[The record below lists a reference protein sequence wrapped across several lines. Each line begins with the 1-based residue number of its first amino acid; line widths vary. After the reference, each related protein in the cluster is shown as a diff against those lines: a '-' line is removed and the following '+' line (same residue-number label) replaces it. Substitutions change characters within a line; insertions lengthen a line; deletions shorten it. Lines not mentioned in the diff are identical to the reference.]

1 MKQSVKKM
9 TAAVLLSATVLS
21 VAGCSNGDAKG
32 TDDMTGDTTTAIIEE
47 TAPETVPETEPE
59 VISSISLTAPD
70 DGKKDIVLASDPII
84 KHMNAR
90 FRQLKDPNFGYAKE
104 ELCTPPAITFAWSD
118 EKASA
123 GKEYTL
129 SISEKED
136 MSDALTYKVKATTLD
151 VFNLKTGTK
160 YYWSVSSG
168 DDVSKVFSFE
178 TESGYPRF
186 IKADNISNMRDLG
199 GYKTLDGKYIKQGI
213 VYRSGQ
219 LEDANGYGRDVVLN
233 KLGIKT
239 DLDLRG
245 AAGGSA
251 IQGLSKISI
260 PLKWYQH
267 IFDEANKADVKRTML
282 VFADESNYPI
292 LFHCSLGRDRT
303 GTTAFLLLALC
314 GVDEETIIRDYY
326 TSFYSR
332 QGNFSSQELSG
343 AIQNI
348 EWLKEGL
355 DEFGEEGDTLQ
366 IKVKNYLLSTGLSE
380 QDLAKIRDILVTD

>member
-1 MKQSVKKM
+1 MKKTVKQL
-9 TAAVLLSATVLS
+9 TAAVLLSATVFS
-21 VAGCSNGDAKG
+21 VTGCGDGETKG
-32 TDDMTGDTTTAIIEE
+32 TDAMTGDTTQIIE
-47 TAPETVPETEPE
+47 ETVPETEPE
-59 VISSISLTAPD
+59 IVSPISLLTPA
-70 DGKKDIVLASDPII
+70 DGKKDIVLASDPIV

-104 ELCTPPAITFAWSD
+104 ELCTPPAISFTWSD
-118 EKASA
+118 ENAA
-123 GKEYTL
+123 DGKEYTL
-129 SISEKED
+129 TISEKED
-136 MSDALTYKVKATTLD
+136 MSDGITYTTSEASID
-151 VFNLKTGTK
+151 VYNLKIGTK
-160 YYWSVSSG
+160 YYWSVSSS
-168 DDVSKVFSFE
+168 DDVSKTFSFE

-213 VYRSGQ
+213 AYRSGQ
-219 LEDANGYGRDVVLN
+219 LEDANQDGRDVVLN
-233 KLGIKT
+233 QLGIKT

-251 IQGLSKISI
+251 IPGLNKISI

-282 VFADESNYPI
+282 AFADENNYPI

-314 GVDEETIIRDYY
+314 GVDEETIVRDYY

-332 QGNFSSQELSG
+332 QGNFSAQELAG
-343 AIQNI
+343 AVQNI
-348 EWLKEGL
+348 AWLTEGL
-355 DEFGEEGDTLQ
+355 NNFGTEEDTLQ
-366 IKVKNYLLSTGLSE
+366 IKVKNYLLSTGLVE

>member
-1 MKQSVKKM
+1 MKKTAKQL
-9 TAAVLLSATVLS
+9 TAAVLLSAAVLS
-21 VAGCSNGDAKG
+21 VTGCGNGDAKG
-32 TDDMTGDTTTAIIEE
+32 TDNMTGDTTTQIIEETTPE
-47 TAPETVPETEPE
+47 TAPETAPEA
-59 VISSISLTAPD
+59 VSSISLLTPE

-104 ELCTPPAITFAWSD
+104 ELCTPPAVNFTWSD
-118 EKASA
+118 EKASD
-123 GKEYTL
+123 GKEYTVTV
-129 SISEKED
+129 SEKED
-136 MSDALTYKVKATTLD
+136 LSDGITYKTKETKLD
-151 VFNLKTGTK
+151 VYNLKVGTK
-160 YYWSVSSG
+160 YYWSVSSSDG
-168 DDVSKVFSFE
+168 VSKVFSFE

-219 LEDANGYGRDVVLN
+219 LEDANESGRDVVLN
-233 KLGIKT
+233 QLGIKT

-251 IQGLSKISI
+251 IPGLNKISI

-282 VFADESNYPI
+282 AFADENNYPI

-314 GVDEETIIRDYY
+314 GVDEETIVRDYY

-332 QGNFSSQELSG
+332 QGNFSAQELAG
-343 AIQNI
+343 AVQNI
-348 EWLKEGL
+348 AWLTEGL
-355 DEFGEEGDTLQ
+355 NNFGTEEDTLQ
-366 IKVKNYLLSTGLSE
+366 IKVKNYLLSTGLVE

>member
-1 MKQSVKKM
+1 MKKTAKQL

-21 VAGCSNGDAKG
+21 VTACGNGDAKG
-32 TDDMTGDTTTAIIEE
+32 TDAMTGDTTTQIIEE
-47 TAPETVPETEPE
+47 TAPETTPETEPE
-59 VISSISLTAPD
+59 AVSSISLLTPE

-90 FRQLKDPNFGYAKE
+90 FRQLKEPNFGYAKE
-104 ELCTPPAITFAWSD
+104 ELCTPPAVSFSWSD
-118 EKASA
+118 EKASD
-123 GKEYTL
+123 GKEYTVT
-129 SISEKED
+129 ISEKED
-136 MSDALTYKVKATTLD
+136 LSDGITYQTKEAKLD
-151 VFNLKTGTK
+151 VYNLKVGTK
-160 YYWSVSSG
+160 YYWSVSSSDG
-168 DDVSKVFSFE
+168 VSKVFTFE

-219 LEDANGYGRDVVLN
+219 LEDANESGRDVVLN
-233 KLGIKT
+233 QLGIKT

-251 IQGLSKISI
+251 IPGLNKISI

-282 VFADESNYPI
+282 AFADENNYPI

-314 GVDEETIIRDYY
+314 GVDEETIVRDYY
-326 TSFYSR
+326 TS
-332 QGNFSSQELSG
+332 
-343 AIQNI
+343 I
-348 EWLKEGL
+348 
-355 DEFGEEGDTLQ
+355 
-366 IKVKNYLLSTGLSE
+366 
-380 QDLAKIRDILVTD
+380 

>member
-1 MKQSVKKM
+1 MKKTVKQL
-9 TAAVLLSATVLS
+9 TAAVVLSATVLS
-21 VAGCSNGDAKG
+21 VTACGNGDAKG
-32 TDDMTGDTTTAIIEE
+32 TDAMTGDTTTQIIEE
-47 TAPETVPETEPE
+47 TAPETTPETEPE
-59 VISSISLTAPD
+59 AVSSISLLTPE

-104 ELCTPPAITFAWSD
+104 ELCTPPAVSFSWSD
-118 EKASA
+118 EKASD
-123 GKEYTL
+123 GKEYTVTV
-129 SISEKED
+129 SEKED
-136 MSDALTYKVKATTLD
+136 LSDGITYQTKEAKLD
-151 VFNLKTGTK
+151 VYNLKVGTK
-160 YYWSVSSG
+160 YYWSVSSSDG
-168 DDVSKVFSFE
+168 VSKVFTFE

-219 LEDANGYGRDVVLN
+219 LEDANQDGRNVVLN
-233 KLGIKT
+233 QLGIKT

-251 IQGLSKISI
+251 IPGLNKISI

-282 VFADESNYPI
+282 AFADENNYPI

-314 GVDEETIIRDYY
+314 GVDEETIVRDYY

-332 QGNFSSQELSG
+332 QGNFSHQELTG

-348 EWLKEGL
+348 AWLTEGL
-355 DEFGEEGDTLQ
+355 NNFGTEEDTLQ
-366 IKVKNYLLSTGLSE
+366 IKVKNYLLSTGLVE